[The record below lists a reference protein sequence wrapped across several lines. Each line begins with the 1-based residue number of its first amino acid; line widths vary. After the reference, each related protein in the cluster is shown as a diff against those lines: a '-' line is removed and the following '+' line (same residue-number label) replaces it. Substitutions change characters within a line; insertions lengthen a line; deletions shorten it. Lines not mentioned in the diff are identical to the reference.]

1 MKSLIHILLT
11 VSIVLVS
18 QLSYSQN
25 DSIIDEIEAR
35 GKGKRVIKST
45 PKSALTP
52 KLIENEDKT
61 QIKSDF
67 LFHEYKASSELQLQP
82 IKAASIKIDKGI
94 DKLKRGYVKAG
105 IGMYTTP
112 LLEVYYNSLRSKK
125 SSWGVHGRHISSNF
139 TTKNQGFSGLS
150 ENQASAFYQYFN
162 RKNYWKG
169 TVNYQRD
176 ANHFYGY
183 SQLEDSASFDK
194 ASTLQVFNNIGA
206 NVMTS
211 TFDNDTGDI
220 NYVGSLGYYN
230 YSDNYSTMENNVLL
244 DIKGS
249 KMVNS
254 EIYGVD
260 FGVDF
265 NSYKSVESTPFGA
278 QPLVAP
284 TVTTIN
290 NTIVKVLP
298 NISTSGK
305 KWYVR
310 AGIGIYADIQD
321 KTNFHFYPNI
331 EAKYNFLDIFIPY
344 IGVNGG
350 LKRNSFKSLTQE
362 NPFLLS
368 QVNLQN
374 TNTKYNVY
382 AGVRGSISNTLTFNL
397 QAARKKIFGQ
407 GLFYNDT
414 TFSIQNKMN
423 VLYDTMDVTEL
434 NAQFTYQLQEKFR
447 LILKGKYSF
456 FSPLNQ
462 EHVWNIPAL
471 DITFGGVY
479 DLADKIL
486 VRADIFFIGDRKA
499 KSLTFIEGAELNNDN
514 SYTINQKA
522 FVDFNLGFEYRY
534 SKNISAF
541 LNFNNII
548 GQKYLRYHLYPVQGI
563 NILGGATFRF

>member
-1 MKSLIHILLT
+1 MKLLIHIFIT
-11 VSIVLVS
+11 VSILMVGQVGL
-18 QLSYSQN
+18 SQN

-45 PKSALTP
+45 PKSSLSP

-67 LFHEYKASSELQLQP
+67 LFYEYTASSEFQLQP
-82 IKAASIKIDKGI
+82 IKAAKLSIDRGL

-125 SSWGVHGRHISSNF
+125 SSWGIHGRHISSSF

-150 ENQASAFYQYFN
+150 ENKAGAFYQHYN
-162 RKNYWKG
+162 RKNYWRG
-169 TVNYQRD
+169 SVNYERD
-176 ANHFYGY
+176 VNHFYGFA
-183 SQLEDSASFDK
+183 LPEDSTYDR
-194 ASTLQVFNNIGA
+194 ASTKQAFNNIGA
-206 NVMTS
+206 SIMTS
-211 TFDNDTGDI
+211 TFDTDTGDI

-230 YSDNYSTMENNVLL
+230 YSDQYSSMENNVLL

-249 KMVNS
+249 KMINS

-265 NSYKSVESTPFGA
+265 NNYSSIEQTPFGEKP
-278 QPLVAP
+278 QESLKG
-284 TVTTIN
+284 TTNN
-290 NTIVKVLP
+290 NTIVKVVP
-298 NISTSGK
+298 NITTSGK

-344 IGVNGG
+344 LGVNGG
-350 LKRNSFKSLTQE
+350 LQRNSFKSLSQE
-362 NPFLLS
+362 NPFILS

-382 AGVRGSISNTLTFNL
+382 GGIRGSITNTLTFNL

-407 GLFYNDT
+407 ALFYNDT
-414 TFSIQNKMN
+414 TYSFQNRMD

-534 SKNISAF
+534 SKSISAF